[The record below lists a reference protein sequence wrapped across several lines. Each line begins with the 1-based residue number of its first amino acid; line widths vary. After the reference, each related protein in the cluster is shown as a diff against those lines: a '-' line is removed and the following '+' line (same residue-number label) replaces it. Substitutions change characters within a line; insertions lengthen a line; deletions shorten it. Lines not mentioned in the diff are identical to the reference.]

1 MMTAHSAFTVSAPW
15 SLNGEQVLAQSQTS
29 AAGLSSV
36 EATQRLRSFGR
47 NELAAQKPVS
57 PLAIFFGQ
65 FANLMIG
72 LLAIAALISAAIG
85 EWEDALLIGII
96 VFVNAVIG
104 FLQEWRAEQAVAALK
119 RLAQP
124 TARVWRDGALR
135 DVPVAEIVPGD
146 VLELVAGNYVLAD
159 ARLIE
164 IVDLQVDEAAL
175 TGESLPIE
183 KRLDV
188 QPPETALPDRT
199 GMVHSGTAV
208 MLGHGR
214 AVVTATGMQTELG
227 KVADLLQR
235 PESKLTPLQERLEH
249 LSRNLAVL
257 VIGIATLLFVIGLL
271 REPRSEWNSALLG
284 ALLLTAVSLAVAAI
298 PEGLP
303 AVITIALSRG
313 SQRMSSRRAIIRR
326 LAAVETLG
334 SVNVICSD
342 KTGTLTQNRMAVA
355 EQVVADESQPDA
367 LRRLLTAAALCNNAD
382 LASDD
387 TVSGSATEVAILRAS
402 LDASLDVAGI
412 RAAHPRLGELPFSSD
427 RKRMATWHR
436 TASGTQ
442 CVIVK
447 GAAEQVLSLCSSP
460 AGLDWLNDIALRL
473 ASRGRRVLAVAER
486 DWPHDSLDVDGDD
499 PEAHLTLLGLL
510 AIVDPVRPEACDA
523 IEQCRAAGIR
533 TVMITGDHPGTAR
546 AISEE
551 LALWQVG
558 DEVLTGVELEKLTD
572 DALFER
578 VPRIAVFARVAPEHK
593 LRIVRAHQRHGSVVA
608 MTGDGVNDAPAL
620 KQSDIGVAMGKN
632 GTDVAR
638 ESADMILADDNFA
651 TIVAAVEE
659 GRVVYDNIRK
669 FVAFLLTG
677 NLAEVLV
684 LFLAILAGLPMPL
697 LPVHILWI
705 NLVTDGL
712 PAVALGF
719 EPAER
724 SVMRRHP
731 RARSA
736 GLFEH
741 GLAYRIVGF
750 AAVIAVACLVV
761 FVFATRTD
769 GTGFSDIDRARTLVF
784 VALSLAQVFFV
795 LSIRAGQHSAF
806 SVPLFSNP
814 QLVGAVIIATAMQL
828 GVVYVPAL
836 AGFFRTVPLS
846 LGDLVIAMGVASAGF
861 IIAEITKMMIRSH
874 AHSSAQK

>member
-1 MMTAHSAFTVSAPW
+1 MSLLKPISAPW
-15 SLNGEQVLAQSQTS
+15 SVTSEQCFEQAGTSPRGLAADE
-29 AAGLSSV
+29 AARRVQL
-36 EATQRLRSFGR
+36 FGR
-47 NELAAQKPVS
+47 NELTTQKPPS
-57 PLAIFFGQ
+57 ALAMFLEQ

-72 LLAIAALISAAIG
+72 LLAAAALISAAIG
-85 EWEDALLIGII
+85 EWEDAVLIGVI
-96 VFVNAVIG
+96 VAVNAIIG

-124 TARVWRDGALR
+124 TARVWRDGSLQ
-135 DVPVAEIVPGD
+135 DIEVADIVPGD

-159 ARLIE
+159 ARLVE
-164 IVDLQVDEAAL
+164 VVDLQVDEAAL

-183 KRLDV
+183 KRLETLH
-188 QPPETALPDRT
+188 PETALPDRT
-199 GMVHSGTAV
+199 NMVHSGTAV

-214 AVVTATGMQTELG
+214 AIVTSTGMQTELG
-227 KVADLLQR
+227 KVAHLLQQ
-235 PESKLTPLQERLEH
+235 PESKLTPLQAQLEQ
-249 LSRNLAVL
+249 LSRNLAIL
-257 VIGIATLLFVIGLL
+257 VIGIAVLLFVIGLL

-284 ALLLTAVSLAVAAI
+284 TLLLTSVSLAVAAI

-355 EQVVADESQPDA
+355 EQVPSEDSQPSG
-367 LRRLLTAAALCNNAD
+367 LKSLLEAAALCNNAE
-382 LASDD
+382 LASDGSI
-387 TVSGSATEVAILRAS
+387 SGSATEAAILRAS
-402 LDASLDVAGI
+402 IEGSVDVMRIKAEL
-412 RAAHPRLGELPFSSD
+412 PRLGEVPFSSD
-427 RKRMATWHR
+427 RKRMATLHQR
-436 TASGTQ
+436 ADGTRR
-442 CVIVK
+442 VIVK

-460 AGLDWLNDIALRL
+460 ASISEFNETALAL
-473 ASRGRRVLAVAER
+473 AARGRRVLAVAER
-486 DWPHDSLDVDGDD
+486 EWSHERLAVNGEN
-499 PEAHLTLLGLL
+499 PESNMKLLGLL
-510 AIVDPVRPEACDA
+510 AIVDPVRPEACEA
-523 IEQCRAAGIR
+523 IRHCRVAGIR

-546 AISEE
+546 SIAEE
-551 LALWQVG
+551 LALWQDG
-558 DEVLTGVELEKLTD
+558 SEVLTGVELERLSD
-572 DALFER
+572 DELFER
-578 VPRIAVFARVAPEHK
+578 VPRVAVFARVAPEHK
-593 LRIVRAHQRHGSVVA
+593 LRIVKAHQKHGAVVA

-620 KQSDIGVAMGKN
+620 KQSDIGVAMGRN

-659 GRVVYDNIRK
+659 GRAVFDNIRK

-684 LFLAILAGLPMPL
+684 LFLAMLAGLPIPL

-736 GLFEH
+736 GLFEN
-741 GLAYRIVGF
+741 GLIVRIIGF
-750 AAVIAVACLVV
+750 AVVIAVACLVV
-761 FVFATRTD
+761 FVAALRPVGD
-769 GTGFSDIDRARTLVF
+769 QPADLDRARTLVF
-784 VALSLAQVFFV
+784 VSLSLAQVFFV
-795 LSIRAGQHSAF
+795 LSIRAGEHSAF
-806 SVPLFSNP
+806 SVPQWSNP
-814 QLVGAVIIATAMQL
+814 RLLGAVVIATAMQL
-828 GVVYVPAL
+828 VVVYVPAL
-836 AGFFRTVPLS
+836 SAFFHTS
-846 LGDLVIAMGVASAGF
+846 MLGVVDLLTALLVACAGF
-861 IIAEITKMMIRSH
+861 IVAEIVKALRRRKH
-874 AHSSAQK
+874 

>member
-1 MMTAHSAFTVSAPW
+1 MTAHSSRTVSAPW
-15 SLNGEQVLAQSQTS
+15 SLTGEQVLAQSQVS
-29 AAGLSSV
+29 AVGLSSAAAA
-36 EATQRLRSFGR
+36 ERLQAFGR

-57 PLAIFFGQ
+57 PLAIFVGQ

-72 LLAIAALISAAIG
+72 LLAVAALISAAIG

-124 TARVWRDGALR
+124 TARAWRDGLLH

-188 QPPETALPDRT
+188 LPPETALPDRT
-199 GMVHSGTAV
+199 SMVHSGTAV

-235 PESKLTPLQERLEH
+235 PENKLTPLQERLEH

-257 VIGIATLLFVIGLL
+257 VIGIATLLFAIGLL
-271 REPRSEWNSALLG
+271 REPRSEWNGTLLG

-355 EQVVADESQPDA
+355 EQVVADESKSDA
-367 LRRLLTAAALCNNAD
+367 RRQLLAAAALCNNAD
-382 LASDD
+382 LASDG

-402 LDASLDVAGI
+402 LEASVDVRGI
-412 RAAHPRLGELPFSSD
+412 RDEHARRGELPFSSD
-427 RKRMATWHR
+427 RKRMTTWHQSPAGQGR
-436 TASGTQ
+436 
-442 CVIVK
+442 VIVK

-460 AGLDWLNDIALRL
+460 PGLDRLNDTALQL

-486 DWPHDSLDVDGDD
+486 AWSHNALSVEGDD
-499 PEAHLTLLGLL
+499 PESQLTLLGLL
-510 AIVDPVRPEACDA
+510 AIVDPVRPEARDA
-523 IEQCRAAGIR
+523 IQHCRTAGIR

-551 LALWQVG
+551 LALWQTG
-558 DEVLTGVELEKLTD
+558 DEVMTGIELEQMTD
-572 DALFER
+572 DELFER

-731 RARSA
+731 RARRAS
-736 GLFEH
+736 LFEQ

-750 AAVIAVACLVV
+750 AVVIAVACLVV
-761 FVFATRTD
+761 FVAATPTD
-769 GTGFSDIDRARTLVF
+769 AANIDRARTLVF

-806 SVPLFSNP
+806 SVPLLSNP
-814 QLVGAVIIATAMQL
+814 QLIGAVVIATAMQL

-836 AGFFRTVPLS
+836 AGFFRTVPLT
-846 LGDLVIAMGVASAGF
+846 LGDLVIALGVASAGF
-861 IIAEITKMMIRSH
+861 VIAEITKVMLRSR
-874 AHSSAQK
+874 AHSPSPK

>member
-1 MMTAHSAFTVSAPW
+1 MTVPSSLPIVAPW
-15 SLNGEQVLAQSQTS
+15 SLSSDDVRGQSQTPEK
-29 AAGLSSV
+29 GLSSS
-36 EATQRLRSFGR
+36 EAAERLQHFGK
-47 NELAAQKPVS
+47 NELATQEAAS
-57 PLAIFFGQ
+57 PLKMFLNQ

-72 LLAIAALISAAIG
+72 LLAGAAVISAAIG

-96 VFVNAVIG
+96 VVVNAVIG

-124 TARVWRDGALR
+124 TARVWRDGSLR
-135 DVPVAEIVPGD
+135 DVAVAEIVPGD
-146 VLELVAGNYVLAD
+146 LMELVAGNYVLAD

-164 IVDLQVDEAAL
+164 VVDLQVDEAAL

-183 KRLDV
+183 KQLV
-188 QPPETALPDRT
+188 VSPPETALPDRT

-227 KVADLLQR
+227 KVADLLQQ
-235 PESKLTPLQERLEH
+235 PEGKQTPLQERLEH

-257 VIGIATLLFVIGLL
+257 VIAIAVLLFVIGLL
-271 REPRSEWNSALLG
+271 REPRSEWNATLLG
-284 ALLLTAVSLAVAAI
+284 GLLLTAVSLAVAAI

-326 LAAVETLG
+326 LSAVETLG

-355 EQVVADESQPDA
+355 EQLVADESLSDSLQ
-367 LRRLLTAAALCNNAD
+367 RLLAAGSLCNNAD
-382 LASDD
+382 ISASGAV
-387 TVSGSATEVAILRAS
+387 TGSATEAAILKAAR
-402 LDASLDVAGI
+402 DASLDVPAL
-412 RAAHPRLGELPFSSD
+412 RASNPRLAELPFSSD
-427 RKRMATWHR
+427 RKRMTTLHR
-436 TASGTQ
+436 TPNGGR
-442 CVIVK
+442 VIVK

-460 AGLDWLNDIALRL
+460 SGLEQLNEAALSL
-473 ASRGRRVLAVAER
+473 ASRGRRVLAIAER
-486 DWPHDSLDVDGDD
+486 EWPHESLAIEGQQ
-499 PEAHLTLLGLL
+499 PESQLTLLGLL
-510 AIVDPVRPEACDA
+510 AIVDPVRPEARDA
-523 IEQCRAAGIR
+523 IKQCRSAGIR

-551 LALWQVG
+551 LALWQEG
-558 DEVLTGVELEKLTD
+558 DAVMTGVELERLSD
-572 DALFER
+572 DELFDR
-578 VPRIAVFARVAPEHK
+578 VRRIAVFARVAPEHK
-593 LRIVRAHQRHGSVVA
+593 LRIVRAHQRHGAVVA

-620 KQSDIGVAMGKN
+620 KQSDIGVAMGQN

-651 TIVAAVEE
+651 TIIAAVEE

-712 PAVALGF
+712 PAIALGF
-719 EPAER
+719 EPAEP

-731 RARSA
+731 RHRKAS
-736 GLFEH
+736 LFEH

-750 AAVIAVACLVV
+750 ALVIAFACLAV
-761 FVFATRTD
+761 FKLAIRTQD
-769 GTGFSDIDRARTLVF
+769 SEPVDIDRARTLVF
-784 VALSLAQVFFV
+784 VSLSLAQVFFV
-795 LSIRAGQHSAF
+795 LSIRAGEHSAF
-806 SVPLFSNP
+806 AVPLTANWR
-814 QLVGAVIIATAMQL
+814 LVGAVVIATAMQL
-828 GVVYVPAL
+828 AVVYVPVL
-836 AGFFRTVPLS
+836 ADFFRTSPLS
-846 LGDLVIAMGVASAGF
+846 ATDLATALLVATAGMIA
-861 IIAEITKMMIRSH
+861 AELTKFATRRWRPR
-874 AHSSAQK
+874 

>member
-1 MMTAHSAFTVSAPW
+1 MTVSNSPVVFAPW
-15 SLNGEQVLAQSQTS
+15 ALSTEQLCQQLETS
-29 AAGLSSV
+29 PTGLTSTDAAERL
-36 EATQRLRSFGR
+36 QRYGP
-47 NELAAQKPVS
+47 NELAAQEAAS
-57 PLAIFFGQ
+57 PLKMFLSQ

-72 LLAIAALISAAIG
+72 LLAVAALISAATG
-85 EWEDALLIGII
+85 EWEDAVLIGII
-96 VFVNAVIG
+96 VLANAVIG

-135 DVPVAEIVPGD
+135 DVAVAEIVPGD

-164 IVDLQVDEAAL
+164 VVDLQVDEAAL

-183 KRLDV
+183 KCIDV
-188 QPPETALPDRT
+188 ASPETALPDRT
-199 GMVHSGTAV
+199 AMVHSGTAV

-214 AVVTATGMQTELG
+214 GIVTATGMQSELG
-227 KVADLLQR
+227 KVADLLQQ
-235 PESKLTPLQERLEH
+235 PESKQTPLQERLEV

-257 VIGIATLLFVIGLL
+257 VIVIAVALFVIGLL
-271 REPRSEWNSALLG
+271 REPRSEWNSTLLG
-284 ALLLTAVSLAVAAI
+284 TLLLTSVSLAVAAI

-313 SQRMSSRRAIIRR
+313 SQRMSSRNAIIRR

-355 EQVVADESQPDA
+355 ERIVADESRLDA
-367 LRRLLTAAALCNNAD
+367 LTRLMEAAALCNNAD
-382 LASDD
+382 IGAEG
-387 TVSGSATEVAILRAS
+387 VVVGSATEAAILRSAQE
-402 LDASLDVAGI
+402 
-412 RAAHPRLGELPFSSD
+412 AALNVTTVRQQSPRLAELPFSSD
-427 RKRMATWHR
+427 RKRMTTLHQSATGR
-436 TASGTQ
+436 R
-442 CVIVK
+442 VIVK
-447 GAAEQVLSLCSSP
+447 GAAEQVLSLCAPTPELARLSET
-460 AGLDWLNDIALRL
+460 ALQL

-486 DWPHDSLDVDGDD
+486 EWQFESLSVNGHD
-499 PEAHLTLLGLL
+499 PESQLTLLGLL
-510 AIVDPVRPEACDA
+510 SIVDPVRPEACEA
-523 IEQCRAAGIR
+523 IRHCRTAGIR

-551 LALWQVG
+551 LALWQEG
-558 DEVLTGVELEKLTD
+558 DEVMTGVELERLTD
-572 DALFER
+572 DELFDR
-578 VPRIAVFARVAPEHK
+578 VPHIAVFARVAPEHK

-684 LFLAILAGLPMPL
+684 LFLAILSGLPIPL

-719 EPAER
+719 EPAEP

-731 RARSA
+731 RNRKAS
-736 GLFEH
+736 LFEH

-750 AAVIAVACLVV
+750 AVVIAVACLVV
-761 FVFATRTD
+761 FVATTRE
-769 GTGFSDIDRARTLVF
+769 TGGIHADLDRARTLVF
-784 VALSLAQVFFV
+784 VSLSLAQVFFV

-806 SVPLFSNP
+806 SVPLNANWR
-814 QLVGAVIIATAMQL
+814 LIGAVIIATGMQL
-828 GVVYVPAL
+828 GVVYIPSL
-836 AGFFRTVPLS
+836 AEFFRTSPLPLS
-846 LGDLVIAMGVASAGF
+846 DLLLALLVASAGF
-861 IIAEITKMMIRSH
+861 VTAEAAKMMTARRSR
-874 AHSSAQK
+874 SAAV